1 METSPAPPPTS
12 SRRVLALRLLLLA
25 AALAGL
31 AVLGRLAGAELPR
44 ITEKIESLGALG
56 PPAFVLTYALA
67 AVLFAPGSALTLAA
81 GAIFG
86 LWRGALYSLLGAT
99 AGSCLA
105 FALARSLARGIV
117 ERRIAGDEKFAA
129 VDRAIAREGR
139 KVVFLLRL
147 SPAFPFNFLNYALGL
162 TRVRFGD
169 YLLASLGMIP
179 GAFLYAYYGK
189 LAGTVAAA
197 LAGGAAPEKGKEY
210 YLVLGAGLVAT
221 VLVTALVARLAKK
234 ALEEAAGE

>member
-1 METSPAPPPTS
+1 
-12 SRRVLALRLLLLA
+12 V
-25 AALAGL
+25 GL

-44 ITEKIESLGALG
+44 ITAKIEGLGALG
-56 PPAFVLTYALA
+56 PLSFILTYAA
-67 AVLFAPGSALTLAA
+67 ATVAFAPGSALTLAA
-81 GAIFG
+81 GALFG
-86 LWRGALYSLLGAT
+86 LWRGALYAFLGAT
-99 AGSCLA
+99 AGSCLS

-117 ERRIAGDEKFAA
+117 ERRIQGNEKFAV

-162 TRVRFGD
+162 TKVRFGD

-189 LAGTVAAA
+189 LAGTAAA
-197 LAGGAAPEKGKEY
+197 LAGGIKPEKGPEY
-210 YLVLGAGLVAT
+210 YALLAVGLVAT
-221 VLVTALVARLAKK
+221 LLVTALITRLAKN
-234 ALEEAAGE
+234 ALDAAKSEGSED